1 MTYTATTSS
10 SGRCSIP
17 TGTLDPSKHIV
28 LRAYIHGTS
37 HCILPYNYSDSSG
50 GSFNYNFIVMSS
62 ETGSRIS
69 NTSVTFQID
78 YIEL

>member
-1 MTYTATTSS
+1 MTYSATTSS
-10 SGRCSIP
+10 SGRFGLP
-17 TGTLDPSKHIV
+17 AGTLNPSKYIV

-62 ETGSRIS
+62 ETGERVT
-69 NTSVTFQID
+69 NTSVTLQID